1 MEFADSEDFVLSQ
14 ALDLFENYTTFECFD
29 NANLTDDDVFLS
41 QTLDSIEKDK
51 LFSDL
56 LSDSE
61 TSVVQDC
68 YGNFEVDFKPDVKPL
83 VEITEDDKG
92 RFGAS
97 VSNSDLDELVQG
109 QKSKNTDRS
118 TRWAVNT
125 FEAWRKSK
133 SDTGELIPALDQL
146 DINTH
151 LSR

>member
-1 MEFADSEDFVLSQ
+1 MIGYLSISYRILKRTLPAGNRVWGDNKGKLWKKIETQSE
-14 ALDLFENYTTFECFD
+14 
-29 NANLTDDDVFLS
+29 
-41 QTLDSIEKDK
+41 
-51 LFSDL
+51 
-56 LSDSE
+56 DSE

-68 YGNFEVDFKPDVKPL
+68 HGNFEVDFKPDVKPL
-83 VEITEDDKG
+83 VETITEDYKG
-92 RFGAS
+92 RVGAS

-109 QKSKNTDRS
+109 QKSKNTDRN

-133 SDTGELIPALDQL
+133 SDTGELISALDQL